1 MLGTSPTLTRQN
13 SKTIVLILARD
24 EGRDMGL
31 LDGRVAIVTGGGR
44 GLGRAHCLE
53 LAREGATVVVN
64 DIGASLQG
72 EDTGESPADDVVA
85 EITAAGG
92 RAVTNDASVS
102 DWTATEKLVNGT
114 VEEFG
119 RLDIVVNNAGIIRD
133 RMLFSMSEA
142 EFDAVIAVHLK
153 GTFAMTR
160 HACAYWRSAAKRG
173 EPVSG
178 RLINTTSGTGLF
190 GTVGQAN
197 YGAAKA
203 GIVSL
208 TTIAALEMRRYGVT
222 ANSVSPLARTRM
234 TEGIASV
241 TAAGA
246 GEGFDPRDPGN
257 VSGLVAY
264 LGSAA
269 AGWLTGQVFRVDG
282 NRVQRLRGWAIA
294 GEYVSTSGRAVT
306 AEELVDAL
314 PQLYGVAPTGRPA
327 AP

>member
-1 MLGTSPTLTRQN
+1 
-13 SKTIVLILARD
+13 
-24 EGRDMGL
+24 MGL
-31 LDGRVAIVTGGGR
+31 LDGRIAIVTGGGR
-44 GLGRAHCLE
+44 GLGRAHCLA

-64 DIGASLQG
+64 DIGASLHG
-72 EDTGESPADDVVA
+72 DDTSESPAEEVVA

-92 RAVTNDASVS
+92 RAVASDASVS
-102 DWTATEKLVNGT
+102 DWAATETLINGT

-119 RLDIVVNNAGIIRD
+119 RLDILVNNAGIIRD

-153 GTFAMTR
+153 GTFATTR
-160 HACAYWRSAAKRG
+160 HACAYWRAAAKRG

-178 RLINTTSGTGLF
+178 RIINTTSGTGLF
-190 GTVGQAN
+190 GTVGQGN

-222 ANSVSPLARTRM
+222 ANAISPLAKTRM
-234 TEGIASV
+234 TEGIAAV
-241 TAAGA
+241 TGTE
-246 GEGFDPRDPGN
+246 GEGGFDPRAPAN

-264 LGSAA
+264 LGSAE

-282 NRVQRLRGWAIA
+282 NKVQRLRGWAVV
-294 GEYVSTSGRAVT
+294 GEYVSASAQAVT
-306 AEELVDAL
+306 ADELIDAL
-314 PQLYGVAPTGRPA
+314 PQLYGAAPTGRPA
-327 AP
+327 QA

>member
-1 MLGTSPTLTRQN
+1 
-13 SKTIVLILARD
+13 
-24 EGRDMGL
+24 MGM

-44 GLGRAHCLE
+44 GLGRAHCL
-53 LAREGATVVVN
+53 AMAGHGATVVVN
-64 DIGASLQG
+64 DIGASLHG
-72 EDTGESPADDVVA
+72 ESTGESPADEVVA

-92 RAVTNDASVS
+92 RAVANDASVS
-102 DWTATEKLVNGT
+102 DWTATEKLIGGT

-119 RLDIVVNNAGIIRD
+119 RLDILVNNAGIIRD

-142 EFDAVIAVHLK
+142 EFDAVVAVHLK
-153 GTFAMTR
+153 GTFATTR
-160 HACAYWRSAAKRG
+160 HACAYWRAAAKRG
-173 EPVSG
+173 EAVSG
-178 RLINTTSGTGLF
+178 RIVNTTSGTGLF

-222 ANSVSPLARTRM
+222 ANAVSPLARTRM
-234 TEGIASV
+234 TEGIAAV
-241 TAAGA
+241 AAEGA
-246 GEGFDPRDPGN
+246 SGEGFDARDPAN

-264 LGSAA
+264 LGSEA

-282 NRVQRLRGWAIA
+282 NRVQRLRGWAVA
-294 GEYVSTSGRAVT
+294 GEYASASGAAVT

-314 PQLYGVAPTGRPA
+314 PELYAVTPTGRPA
-327 AP
+327 VL